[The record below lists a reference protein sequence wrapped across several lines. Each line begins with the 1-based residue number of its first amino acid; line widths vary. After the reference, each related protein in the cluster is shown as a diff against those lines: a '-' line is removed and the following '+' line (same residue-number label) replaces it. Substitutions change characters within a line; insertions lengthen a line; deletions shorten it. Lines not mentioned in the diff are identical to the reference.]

1 MQQLFGALHVNQEAT
16 NEFFAALTGSL
27 PVPAFMNPEN
37 VGRIVAGATSSSR

>member
-37 VGRIVAGATSSSR
+37 VGRIVAGASSSSR